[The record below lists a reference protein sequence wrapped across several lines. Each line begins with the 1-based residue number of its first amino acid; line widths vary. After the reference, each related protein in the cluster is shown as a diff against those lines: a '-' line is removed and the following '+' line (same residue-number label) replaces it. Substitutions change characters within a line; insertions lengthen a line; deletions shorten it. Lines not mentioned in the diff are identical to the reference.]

1 MLRFLP
7 APVRGVIALMLY
19 TLNTL
24 GCFITMFPFILLKAI
39 LPLDRVRLFLT
50 RVLMVLGMGWIHINS
65 LILVMTQKIEWD
77 VKGLSGLDPKT
88 SYLVI
93 SNHRSWAD
101 ILVLQ
106 HLFKHRIPFLKFFL
120 KKELIWV
127 PFLGVAWWALEF
139 PFMKRYSREFIQKH
153 PELRGKDIETTRTYC
168 EKFKKSPISVIN
180 FLEGTRFDTSKR
192 QKQKSPY
199 QHLLLPKAGGAAI
212 VLSAMGECLD
222 QIIDVTIIYPENETA
237 PAFWEFLKG
246 EIPKV
251 AVRIRRLEIPEQFAG
266 ANYEQDPKFQEAFKH
281 WVNALWQEKDKQI
294 AAVLEQYG
302 KTE

>member
-7 APVRGVIALMLY
+7 APVRGVTALLLY
-19 TLNTL
+19 TLNTI
-24 GCFITMFPFILLKAI
+24 GCFITMFPFILVKAI
-39 LPLDRVRLFLT
+39 LPLERARLFFT
-50 RVLMVLGMGWIHINS
+50 KILMVLGMAWISINS
-65 LILVMTQKIEWD
+65 LILMMTQKIEWD
-77 VKGLSGLDPKT
+77 VKGLSGLDPQT

-106 HLFKHRIPFLKFFL
+106 HLFKRRIPFLKFFL

-139 PFMKRYSREFIQKH
+139 PFMKRYSREFIRKY
-153 PELRGKDIETTRTYC
+153 PELRGKDIETTRKYC

-180 FLEGTRFDTSKR
+180 FLEGTRFDASKQ

-199 QHLLLPKAGGAAI
+199 RHLLLPKAGGAAV
-212 VLSAMGECLD
+212 VLSAMGDCLD
-222 QIIDVTIIYPENETA
+222 RIIDVTIIYPENETA
-237 PAFWEFLKG
+237 PSFWEFLKG
-246 EIPKV
+246 EIPAV
-251 AVRIRRLEIPEQFAG
+251 SVRIRRLEIPEQFVG
-266 ANYEQDPKFQEAFKH
+266 TNYEQDQKFQEAFKQ
-281 WVNALWQEKDKQI
+281 WINALWREKDKQI